1 MVVEDIRKLMEG
13 TIGKLT
19 PAKAQELA
27 RSLTGEDRREQAGK
41 FAQDLLDWQQRN
53 LERAKDLVS
62 REVRSQLKAMGVA
75 TQADVDALKKRIR
88 ALERGT
94 GATTASGRSTAA
106 KTTTTKKKPTAR
118 KPTAGTARA
127 GSSSSGTRRTSPGR

>member
-41 FAQDLLDWQQRN
+41 LAQDLLDWQQRS
-53 LERAKDLVS
+53 LERAKDLVT
-62 REVRSQLKAMGVA
+62 REVRSQLKTIGVA

-88 ALERGT
+88 TLERGA
-94 GATTASGRSTAA
+94 GAPTSGRSTSA
-106 KTTTTKKKPTAR
+106 KTTATAKKKPAARKSTAR
-118 KPTAGTARA
+118 T
-127 GSSSSGTRRTSPGR
+127 SSGTRRASSGR

>member
-94 GATTASGRSTAA
+94 GTTTSARSTAA
-106 KTTTTKKKPTAR
+106 KTTTTKKKTAR
-118 KPTAGTARA
+118 KPTAGAAR
-127 GSSSSGTRRTSPGR
+127 GSSSSGTRRTSSGR

>member
-27 RSLTGEDRREQAGK
+27 RSLMGEDRREQAGK

-88 ALERGT
+88 VLERGT
-94 GATTASGRSTAA
+94 GASTSGRSTAT
-106 KTTTTKKKPTAR
+106 KTTATKKKPTAR

-127 GSSSSGTRRTSPGR
+127 GSSSSGTRRTSSGR

>member
-27 RSLTGEDRREQAGK
+27 RSLTGEDRREQAGRL
-41 FAQDLLDWQQRN
+41 AQDLLDRQQRG
-53 LERAKDLVS
+53 LERAKDLVT

-75 TQADVDALKKRIR
+75 TQSDVDALKKRIR
-88 ALERGT
+88 TLERGA
-94 GATTASGRSTAA
+94 GVPASGRSTSSAA
-106 KTTTTKKKPTAR
+106 KTTAAAKKKSAAR
-118 KPTAGTARA
+118 KSTAGT
-127 GSSSSGTRRTSPGR
+127 SSGTRRASSGR

>member
-19 PAKAQELA
+19 PVKAQELA

-41 FAQDLLDWQQRN
+41 LAQDLLDWQQRS
-53 LERAKDLVS
+53 LERAKDLVT

-75 TQADVDALKKRIR
+75 TQADVDALKKRVR
-88 ALERGT
+88 SLERGT
-94 GATTASGRSTAA
+94 GATTKTTAA
-106 KTTTTKKKPTAR
+106 VKKKPAAR
-118 KPTAGTARA
+118 KTTATARA
-127 GSSSSGTRRTSPGR
+127 RSSSSGTRRTSTGR

>member
-27 RSLTGEDRREQAGK
+27 RSLTREDRREQAGK

-94 GATTASGRSTAA
+94 GTTTSARSTAA
-106 KTTTTKKKPTAR
+106 KTTTTKKKTAR
-118 KPTAGTARA
+118 KPTAGAARA
-127 GSSSSGTRRTSPGR
+127 GSSSSGTRRTSSGR

>member
-19 PAKAQELA
+19 PAKAQEFA
-27 RSLTGEDRREQAGK
+27 RSLAGEDRREQAGK

-62 REVRSQLKAMGVA
+62 REVRSQLKATGVA

-94 GATTASGRSTAA
+94 GGTTSGRSTAA
-106 KTTTTKKKPTAR
+106 KTTTSKKKPTAR
-118 KPTAGTARA
+118 KPTAGAPRT
-127 GSSSSGTRRTSPGR
+127 GSSSSGTRRTSSGR